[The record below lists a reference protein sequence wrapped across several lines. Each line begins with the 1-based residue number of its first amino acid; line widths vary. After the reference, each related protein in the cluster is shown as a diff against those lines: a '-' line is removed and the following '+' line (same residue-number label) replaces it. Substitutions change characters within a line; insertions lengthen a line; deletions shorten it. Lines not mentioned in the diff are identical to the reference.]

1 MKTPRTPAAALRLA
15 PTLISALVLA
25 AALVGCEQDAA
36 TLAKWVD
43 NSLQGGRLA
52 EAERYLARLKARDGG
67 GRRFL
72 HADAEVKWKKRDFAG
87 SEAGFKAALEV
98 GRGDKATTLRL
109 HFRLGLMLHEAG
121 RFADAESE
129 FAGVAKFE
137 PGNVAALVW
146 QGRAAAD
153 ATRYE
158 AARQVYDAAL
168 RIDKNHLEARTDRVR
183 CLIALGDLKA
193 ASAELDWLRE
203 RAPTDAWVR
212 VLDGMVDQRKG
223 SKAGLEDAEKS
234 FRKAWE
240 LQKRTAFPHVA
251 LADFLLG
258 QGKVD
263 EAAGVLLGVPRK
275 HAEAPGVLLRRGKL
289 ARMKG
294 DRAEAT
300 RLLEQALKECPRE
313 PVGPKWPDPAR
324 IDFTPRDLREA
335 IAAELKALGPG
346 ARDPGQAAPASGP
359 AAAASRPAAPAAGAA
374 RR

>member
-1 MKTPRTPAAALRLA
+1 MNRPSRCFTALLFAVALA
-15 PTLISALVLA
+15 
-25 AALVGCEQDAA
+25 GCEQDAA

-43 NSLQGGRLA
+43 NSLQGGRIA
-52 EAERYLARLKARDGG
+52 EAERHLAHLKARDNGG
-67 GRRFL
+67 ARYL
-72 HADAEVKWKKRDFAG
+72 HADAEVKWKQRDFAA
-87 SEAGFKAALEV
+87 SEAAFKAALEA

-121 RFADAESE
+121 RYADAESE

-137 PGNVAALVW
+137 PGNVATLVW

-153 ATRYE
+153 ATRYAE
-158 AARQVYDAAL
+158 ARAAYDAAL
-168 RIDKNHLEARTDRVR
+168 KLDKNHVEARTDRVR

-212 VLDGMVDQRKG
+212 VLDGMVDVRKG
-223 SKAGLEDAEKS
+223 SKAGLEDADKS

-251 LADFLLG
+251 LADFLLS
-258 QGKVD
+258 QGKAD

-275 HAEAPGVLLRRGKL
+275 YAEAPGVLLRRGKL
-289 ARMKG
+289 MRVKG

-324 IDFTPRDLREA
+324 IDLTPRDLRDA
-335 IAAELKALGPG
+335 IAAELKALRVG
-346 ARDPGQAAPASGP
+346 AQGTGAPASGP
-359 AAAASRPAAPAAGAA
+359 AAPASRPTAPPAGGAGS
-374 RR
+374 